1 MKESGSM
8 GARTPWPWRAWDEL
22 TRDIQNAYE
31 DIGAPRRSFVSA
43 VEQSQPYRDLVHA
56 LSEVAELN
64 DDTDVNCDVCF
75 SYVLESDGLYFV
87 RLSMVGLYATFERLH
102 GHGGADL
109 VTSRKDCSSDFER
122 DVFRLLTAR
131 GFHVLSEGELNSV
144 VDLAPPDIDNGA
156 VTVRNAIFSP
166 EE

>member
-1 MKESGSM
+1 MKEGESM
-8 GARTPWPWRAWDEL
+8 GARSSWPWRAWDEL

-31 DIGAPRRSFVSA
+31 DIGAPRRSFVSS
-43 VEQSQPYRDLVHA
+43 VEYSQPYADLVHV
-56 LSEVAELN
+56 LSEVAELT

-75 SYVLESDGLYFV
+75 SYVLKSDGLYFV

-102 GHGGADL
+102 GRGGVDL
-109 VTSRKDCSSDFER
+109 VASRKDCSSDFER

-131 GFHVLSEGELNSV
+131 GFHVLSESELNSA
-144 VDLAPPDIDNGA
+144 VDLALPGIDHV

-166 EE
+166 EG